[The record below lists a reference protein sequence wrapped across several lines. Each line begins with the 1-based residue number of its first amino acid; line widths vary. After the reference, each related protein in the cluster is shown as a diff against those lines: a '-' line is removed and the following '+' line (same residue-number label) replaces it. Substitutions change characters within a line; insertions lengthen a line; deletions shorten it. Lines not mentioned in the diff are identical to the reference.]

1 MRFLPTFWGDHDF
14 EALFRFRPLS
24 ILDVC
29 TGNQRGTS
37 LLLSVVRSA
46 LFIIEIAYVE
56 EGGLGGN
63 RQILMEGSP

>member
-1 MRFLPTFWGDHDF
+1 
-14 EALFRFRPLS
+14 
-24 ILDVC
+24 LDVC

-37 LLLSVVRSA
+37 LLPSVVRSA